1 MEYKYRSINSYR
13 SVISAYRCYV
23 EKKPVG
29 QHKQVCALLRRVFT
43 KKPPQPRHAFTWD
56 VKVVLD
62 FVKNKW
68 GNSNSLSDRDPTI
81 KLLILLALTSTSR
94 ACMIHCL
101 DIRFMARH
109 AYFVQFM
116 FGRLHKGWK
125 SGRSSP
131 VVRYYECDA
140 DRDLCIRKTLDLY
153 LERTKPWRT
162 DQKKQLLLSY
172 VSPHKEVCISTIS
185 GWIIKVLNL
194 AGIDTSVF
202 KGHSSRSAASS
213 GAELAGASIT
223 EMLSLGSWSNETVWK
238 KYYNKLVLTPEASF
252 QRKLLSG
259 NK

>member
-1 MEYKYRSINSYR
+1 
-13 SVISAYRCYV
+13 
-23 EKKPVG
+23 
-29 QHKQVCALLRRVFT
+29 
-43 KKPPQPRHAFTWD
+43 
-56 VKVVLD
+56 
-62 FVKNKW
+62 
-68 GNSNSLSDRDPTI
+68 
-81 KLLILLALTSTSR
+81 
-94 ACMIHCL
+94 
-101 DIRFMARH
+101 
-109 AYFVQFM
+109 M